1 MPPLASSSHCRQTFA
16 DQHIHGIAG
25 VDFATSAIAD
35 IHKALDL
42 LAQRR
47 TTRVTASIPS
57 VQLSTLSPLLD
68 RLRAVRQR
76 ISGVHLEGPYLAPQY
91 AGAHSPDAL
100 LDPTSGQGQA
110 FLQTVID
117 HQHATGMV
125 SMMTVAPELPGFT
138 NLVQQLVSVGIRPA
152 LGHTAATALEMQDG
166 IDTIYRLTNQP
177 VTITHLYNAMRGFHH
192 RSPGPLLPILEAAAE
207 GKVRVE
213 LIGDGHHV
221 DRAVVR
227 WWLATYPDAVQLVS
241 DASAATLPPN
251 TAPLTLATP
260 NLGPTR
266 LAYPTATGPR
276 LADNRTLASGGGD
289 LLSTHDKLV
298 AAGIDHDRICSAM
311 TRDHSN
317 RH

>member
-1 MPPLASSSHCRQTFA
+1 MPTPDSFNHCRQTFA

-25 VDFATSAIAD
+25 VDFATSAVGD

-57 VQLSTLSPLLD
+57 VQLSALSPLLD
-68 RLRAVRQR
+68 RLAAVRQR

-91 AGAHSPDAL
+91 AGAHSPEAL
-100 LDPTSGQGQA
+100 LDPASVQGQA

-117 HQHATGMV
+117 YQHDTGLV
-125 SMMTVAPELPGFT
+125 TMMTVAPELPGFP
-138 NLVQQLVSVGIRPA
+138 NLVEHLVAVGIRPA
-152 LGHTAATALEMQDG
+152 LGHTAATAEEMQDG

-177 VTITHLYNAMRGFHH
+177 VVITHLYNAMRGFHH
-192 RSPGPLLPILEAAAE
+192 RAPGPLLPILDAAAH

-221 DRAVVR
+221 DRAVLR
-227 WWLATYPDAVQLVS
+227 WWFATYPDAVQLVS

-276 LADNRTLASGGGD
+276 LADNSTLASGGCD
-289 LLSTHDKLV
+289 LLATHDKLV
-298 AAGIDHDRICSAM
+298 ATGIDHDLVCAAM
-311 TRDHSN
+311 TRDHSD